1 MIRRKNLFWNV
12 LNSELIR
19 KETLS
24 HGILH
29 LLYLAFPVK
38 YDTSFFSYLGIFHLP
53 DIQDHY
59 FLSYSSEQTSAL
71 RPQIWGALCAL
82 YPSSVTKDCCS
93 PRGFPGYPAS
103 SFLLH
108 WMLRLPK
115 PWASHKS
122 LYPTACPRPG
132 TSFFPEASLAQIV
145 TAAHRV
151 PAILPGSPDTLP
163 GSQWS
168 SHCQTS
174 CCLYGWIDGWL
185 GGWVF
190 GCMEGGLLDGWMDG

>member
-1 MIRRKNLFWNV
+1 
-12 LNSELIR
+12 
-19 KETLS
+19 
-24 HGILH
+24 
-29 LLYLAFPVK
+29 
-38 YDTSFFSYLGIFHLP
+38 
-53 DIQDHY
+53 
-59 FLSYSSEQTSAL
+59 
-71 RPQIWGALCAL
+71 
-82 YPSSVTKDCCS
+82 
-93 PRGFPGYPAS
+93 
-103 SFLLH
+103 
-108 WMLRLPK
+108 MLRLPK

-174 CCLYGWIDGWL
+174 CCLDGWMDGWL

-190 GCMEGGLLDGWMDG
+190 GCMEGGLLDGWMDGWMNCWMDDWKDGLLDGWMKGWMSGYEVWHHIGGKSPDERAELSCCCYKLKLYVFVWTITKIIMEEARCWAESSKPLSCPFKTYLYRWICVDT